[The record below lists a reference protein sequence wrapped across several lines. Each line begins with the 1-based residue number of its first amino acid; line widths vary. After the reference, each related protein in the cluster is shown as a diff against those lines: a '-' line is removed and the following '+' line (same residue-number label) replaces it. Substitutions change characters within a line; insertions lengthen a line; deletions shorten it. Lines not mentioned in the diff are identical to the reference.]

1 MEDKRKTDAHSANP
15 RNQTVVP
22 KNRPSAIVRAA
33 YFLAHFSS
41 ALHPTSYISW
51 TARPRSFRACICRCA
66 EGGGG
71 NRRIMKLKVILSCAV
86 FALML
91 VVLVIEIAER
101 LPGPPSNCTTAQP
114 FREAG
119 HFAYNPCAIL
129 DPEQVVFVRN

>member
-1 MEDKRKTDAHSANP
+1 
-15 RNQTVVP
+15 
-22 KNRPSAIVRAA
+22 
-33 YFLAHFSS
+33 
-41 ALHPTSYISW
+41 
-51 TARPRSFRACICRCA
+51 
-66 EGGGG
+66 
-71 NRRIMKLKVILSCAV
+71 MKLKVILSCAV